1 MGNTA
6 DKLSYLEETKSQIKQ
21 AIINKGVSVS
31 DSDTFRE
38 YAGKIG
44 DISGGGGNDVITM
57 DSSIEFKNSSTVR
70 NSLVQQTLK
79 TIDFTGCNFS
89 KMTYMESSLSD
100 FTLLEE
106 VIFPSDI
113 DTSKVTNMDRMFI
126 NCNNLTS
133 LDVSSFNTSK
143 VTSMSD
149 MFNSCS
155 NLTSLDVSSFDTSNV
170 TNMSGMFGYCN
181 NLTSLDVSSFNT
193 SNVIRMDSMFIFCSD
208 LTSLDVSSFDTSNVT
223 NMDRMFNSC
232 SRLTSLDLSS
242 FNTSNVTNMSRMFSG
257 CSKLTTLN
265 LSSWNTSNVTNMG
278 DMFYDCGSLT
288 NVTWG
293 NNWISNTS
301 ITSFE
306 VRQSPVSHDSCL
318 DLFNKLAT
326 RDNSPTLRLS
336 TTTKG
341 YMSEEEIAIA
351 TGKGW
356 TVA

>member
-113 DTSKVTNMDRMFI
+113 DTSK
-126 NCNNLTS
+126 
-133 LDVSSFNTSK
+133 
-143 VTSMSD
+143 
-149 MFNSCS
+149 
-155 NLTSLDVSSFDTSNV
+155 
-170 TNMSGMFGYCN
+170 
-181 NLTSLDVSSFNT
+181 
-193 SNVIRMDSMFIFCSD
+193 
-208 LTSLDVSSFDTSNVT
+208 VT